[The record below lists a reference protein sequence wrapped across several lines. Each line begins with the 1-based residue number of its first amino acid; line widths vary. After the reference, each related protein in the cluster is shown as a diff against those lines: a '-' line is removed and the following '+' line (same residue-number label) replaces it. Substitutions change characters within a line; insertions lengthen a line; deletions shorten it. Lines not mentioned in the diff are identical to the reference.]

1 MPRKNHKQKIKLAPY
16 EFKKSTRNKKRYGN
30 RAEAQKVADYQ
41 MALDLNLELFVLSPN
56 ASKIAGNSFGVI
68 PK

>member
-41 MALDLNLELFVLSPN
+41 MALDLNLELFVYQDIDGGWYLTRKYS
-56 ASKIAGNSFGVI
+56 
-68 PK
+68 

>member
-41 MALDLNLELFVLSPN
+41 MALDLNLELFVYQDIDGGWYLTRKDS
-56 ASKIAGNSFGVI
+56 AQ
-68 PK
+68 